1 MLIKAERIISRKGM
15 EERDMRKKTVAA
27 NWKMNMTRSEA
38 KSLLGEL
45 VPMIKDTDTD
55 IIICAPFLT
64 IQTVLDCVEGTDI
77 HVGAENMYF
86 EDKGAYT
93 GEISPVMLK
102 EAGVTHVILGHSERR
117 KYFGETNEIVNKK
130 IIKAL
135 EYGLVPMACCG
146 ESLEIRGDGLAK
158 QYIHRQIMEML
169 QGVQKEDVSSCIFSY
184 EPIWAIG
191 TGRTATPE
199 QAQAVCAA
207 IRATLVELF
216 GAELADSLRILY
228 GGSMNVGNVES
239 LFAQPDIDGGLV
251 GGASLKASSFIDL
264 VKACL

>member
-1 MLIKAERIISRKGM
+1 
-15 EERDMRKKTVAA
+15 MRKKTVAA

-45 VPMIKDTDTD
+45 VPMLKDTDTD
-55 IIICAPFLT
+55 IIICAPYLT

-158 QYIHRQIMEML
+158 QYIHRQIIEML

-191 TGRTATPE
+191 TGIGATKE
-199 QAQAVCAA
+199 QAEEGCME
-207 IRATLVELF
+207 IRRSIESIYGSDV
-216 GAELADSLRILY
+216 AENVTVLY
-228 GGSMNVGNVES
+228 GGSVNASNADTI
-239 LFAQPDIDGGLV
+239 FPIKDIDGGLL
-251 GGASLKASSFIDL
+251 GTASLNTDFAKV
-264 VKACL
+264 VKIREKYD

>member
-1 MLIKAERIISRKGM
+1 MKLDLNCV
-15 EERDMRKKTVAA
+15 RD
-27 NWKMNMTRSEA
+27 
-38 KSLLGEL
+38 SLLTLEKWL
-45 VPMIKDTDTD
+45 VLNDQLEFI
-55 IIICAPFLT
+55 FLDLNE
-64 IQTVLDCVEGTDI
+64 IMES
-77 HVGAENMYF
+77 AEMQ
-86 EDKGAYT
+86 KYT
-93 GEISPVMLK
+93 KPDVTYTLVMLK

-191 TGRTATPE
+191 TGIGATKE
-199 QAQAVCAA
+199 QAEEGCME
-207 IRATLVELF
+207 IRRSIESIYGSDV
-216 GAELADSLRILY
+216 AENVTVLY
-228 GGSMNVGNVES
+228 GGSVNASNADTI
-239 LFAQPDIDGGLV
+239 FPIKDIDGGLL
-251 GGASLKASSFIDL
+251 GTASLNTDFAKV
-264 VKACL
+264 VKIREKYD